1 MYEVTSVTKLL
12 FLLCNNE
19 FYKCTFTNK
28 INKKNWTVVF
38 LKFFQFGYNLQ
49 NSIQIT
55 KTSPIYHV
63 FSLVN
68 RMIDLNHFCAIT
80 IKQIIR
86 GLLFDF
92 SIIIKSN
99 LC

>member
-1 MYEVTSVTKLL
+1 M
-12 FLLCNNE
+12 
-19 FYKCTFTNK
+19 
-28 INKKNWTVVF
+28 F

-68 RMIDLNHFCAIT
+68 RMVDCAIT
-80 IKQIIR
+80 IEQIIR

-92 SIIIKSN
+92 SIIIKTN